1 VLLEV
6 YRLTVHGF
14 TDRNRR
20 AGAAL
25 LQKGKLMASISRD
38 PNGRRRIQFMDKDGS
53 RKTLRLGK
61 MSQKD
66 AQKILSKVEAINAAA
81 IAGTS
86 WDNDIAEWVANLSP
100 VLANKLARVGLIP
113 KRKKHDEP
121 DSAQLGEFIDS
132 YIAKRT
138 DAKPR
143 TLMNL
148 HMFGDRLIAFFGRDK
163 NLADI
168 KRSDA
173 DEWVLFLKQEYAV
186 ATAGRTVKG
195 ARQFF
200 KAACRADIIARNPF
214 EDLKAGSHPDKE
226 RQHFV
231 SREDT
236 RRVIEGCPDVE
247 WRLIVALSRF
257 GGLRCPSEHLG
268 LQWTE
273 VDWERSRFLVRS
285 PKPEHHEGKA
295 ERWVPI
301 FPELRPYLD
310 EAFEQ
315 AEPGAVHVIRR
326 YRDTNT
332 NLRTQLRRIIRRA
345 GLSPW
350 PKLFQNIR
358 ASRETELAAEY
369 PLHVVCAWIGNSALI
384 ANKHYLQVTEAD
396 FERGAKSD
404 ATPGHTDSHG
414 NARGTGRTRGM

>member
-1 VLLEV
+1 
-6 YRLTVHGF
+6 
-14 TDRNRR
+14 
-20 AGAAL
+20 
-25 LQKGKLMASISRD
+25 MASISRD
-38 PNGRRRIQFMDKDGS
+38 PNGRRRILFMSKDGS

-61 MSQKD
+61 VSQKD
-66 AQKILSKVEAINAAA
+66 AEKILSKVEAINAAA

-86 WDNDIAEWVANLSP
+86 WDNDIAEWVAALSP
-100 VLANKLARVGLIP
+100 VLADKLARVGLIP
-113 KRKKHDEP
+113 KRMQPDEP
-121 DSAQLGEFIDS
+121 DSTQLGDFIDS

-143 TLMNL
+143 TIINL
-148 HMFGDRLIAFFGRDK
+148 RMFGDRLIAFFGRDK

-173 DEWVLFLKQEYAV
+173 DDWVLFLKQEYAV
-186 ATAGRTVKG
+186 ATVGRTVKG

-200 KAACRADIIARNPF
+200 KAACRADLITRNPF

-268 LQWTE
+268 LQWTD

-285 PKPEHHEGKA
+285 PKTEHHEGKA

-315 AEPGAVHVIRR
+315 AEPGAVHVITR

-332 NLRTQLRRIIRRA
+332 NLRTQLRRIIRR
-345 GLSPW
+345 
-350 PKLFQNIR
+350 
-358 ASRETELAAEY
+358 
-369 PLHVVCAWIGNSALI
+369 
-384 ANKHYLQVTEAD
+384 
-396 FERGAKSD
+396 
-404 ATPGHTDSHG
+404 
-414 NARGTGRTRGM
+414 